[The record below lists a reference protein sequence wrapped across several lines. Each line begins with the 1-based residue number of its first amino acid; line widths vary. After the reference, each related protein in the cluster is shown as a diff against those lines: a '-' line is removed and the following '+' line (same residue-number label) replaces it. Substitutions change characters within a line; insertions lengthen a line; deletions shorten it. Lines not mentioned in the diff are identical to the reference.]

1 LTILA
6 KISPK
11 KKSRSYKSEERHNYL
26 RGARE
31 SAHFSSQEKM
41 NYLEWMPLE
50 NFADKKKPLS
60 YIKAFE
66 KMHKKLRHQLNI
78 HKISGS
84 YKTRKTLHP
93 FNPFFLLKK
102 TNMLS
107 K

>member
-1 LTILA
+1 MDATG
-6 KISPK
+6 K
-11 KKSRSYKSEERHNYL
+11 
-26 RGARE
+26 
-31 SAHFSSQEKM
+31 
-41 NYLEWMPLE
+41 
-50 NFADKKKPLS
+50 FADKKSLS
-60 YIKAFE
+60 YIKAIE
-66 KMHKKLRHQLNI
+66 EMHQKLRHQLNI